1 MAKMVVMTI
10 KQFLKPLLV
19 SLISIFWSG
28 AFAQTRLSDI
38 PPEQYTA
45 EQQKA
50 AQEFEVVRKKAPWGP
65 FAMLMYSP
73 QLMNNARAMGDY
85 LRYNSAFDSRL
96 SEFAILITAR
106 EWSQDYE
113 WYVHYPIA
121 IKAGLKPEIAQ
132 ALKEGRRPDGMSED
146 ETIVYNFTTEL
157 QKNKQ
162 VSDATFMKTESRFGK
177 KGAIDLAGIA
187 GYYTFLAMEMNMARH
202 PIPANAERLPRLPQ

>member
-1 MAKMVVMTI
+1 MAQRRILKSFFT
-10 KQFLKPLLV
+10 FLLLM
-19 SLISIFWSG
+19 FWGSV
-28 AFAQTRLSDI
+28 FAQTRLPDI

-50 AQEFEVVRKKAPWGP
+50 AQEFELARKKAPWGP

-85 LRYNSAFDSRL
+85 LRYNSTFDARL

-106 EWSQDYE
+106 EWTQDYE

-121 IKAGLKPEIAQ
+121 IKAGLKPQIAQ
-132 ALKEGRRPDGMSED
+132 ALKEGRRPEGMSED
-146 ETIVYNFTTEL
+146 ETIVYDFTMEL

-162 VSDATFMKTESRFGK
+162 VSDATYAKTESRFGK

-202 PIPANAERLPRLPQ
+202 PIPASAERLPRLPQ